1 MENTKRV
8 IKQSDDDEWK
18 AELQQFYKKC
28 YNHYAERKAEE
39 EHGASNTTPF
49 IREFYKFFH
58 SYEQALTEYH
68 GKRQAAGGL
77 RRKLINK
84 RKSIKDE
91 QKVITDTIEELV
103 TKKGGTEGYKF
114 LMENGLSELTAEY
127 LVLQNKEL
135 FSKKAIEASEDKLSN
150 V

>member
-1 MENTKRV
+1 M
-8 IKQSDDDEWK
+8 
-18 AELQQFYKKC
+18 
-28 YNHYAERKAEE
+28 
-39 EHGASNTTPF
+39 
-49 IREFYKFFH
+49 
-58 SYEQALTEYH
+58 
-68 GKRQAAGGL
+68 
-77 RRKLINK
+77 
-84 RKSIKDE
+84 
-91 QKVITDTIEELV
+91 ITDTIEELV